1 MDQDSDV
8 CLVTGACGFVGSH
21 LVDCLLKQGFY
32 VRATDLKSANRQY
45 LPLTD
50 QLEFVPADL
59 TIPEEAKSVVNGVT
73 KIFHTAGIFRFDFSR
88 KLLYKVNV
96 EGSTNLFSAALMEEI
111 SHFVNWSTAMIYG
124 TLKYTPADEH
134 HPIRPEESYSESK
147 WLQEQMALSFYEE
160 NGLPISSIR
169 PTAIYGPRSLYGT
182 SRLILALANKKI
194 FGIPSNGKTIQ
205 HHAHVND
212 VVNASIFIA
221 NDPRT
226 IGEAYNIADDLPVSI
241 EESFRVVLDFF
252 EHDIPKIHFPKFLVS
267 LYGYLDRFWNMITG
281 KTSLYEKAALPLL
294 FSDHIFNNSKLKQLG
309 FIYSVPNLQTGIKST
324 LQWYRKHGYIKYPLN
339 IE

>member
-1 MDQDSDV
+1 MDQESDV
-8 CLVTGACGFVGSH
+8 YLVTGACGFVGSH
-21 LVDCLLKQGFY
+21 LVDILLKQGFC

-45 LPLTD
+45 LPISD
-50 QLEFVPADL
+50 KLEFVPADL
-59 TIPEEAKSVVNGVT
+59 TVPEEVKSVVNGVT
-73 KIFHTAGIFRFDFSR
+73 KIFHTAGIFRFDFNR

-96 EGSTNLFSAALMEEI
+96 EGSTNLFSAVLKEEI
-111 SHFVNWSTAMIYG
+111 SHLVNWSTAMIYG
-124 TLKYTPADEH
+124 TLKYIPADEH

-147 WLQEQMALSFYEE
+147 WLQEQMALSFVEE

-194 FGIPSNGKTIQ
+194 FGIPGNGKTIQ
-205 HHAHVND
+205 HHVHVND

-221 NDPRT
+221 NNPKT
-226 IGEAYNIADDLPVSI
+226 IGEAYNIADDFPISI
-241 EESFRVVLDFF
+241 EESFRVLLDFF
-252 EHDIPKIHFPKFLVS
+252 NHNLPKIHFPNFTVS
-267 LYGYLDRFWNMITG
+267 FYGYLDRLWNRLIG

-294 FSDHIFNNSKLKQLG
+294 FSDHVFKNSKLKQLG
-309 FIYSVPNLQTGIKST
+309 FNYTVPNLQTGIKST
-324 LQWYRKHGYIKYPLN
+324 LQWYRENGYINYQLN

>member
-1 MDQDSDV
+1 MDQESAV

-21 LVDCLLKQGFY
+21 LVDTLLKQGFQ
-32 VRATDLKSANRQY
+32 VRATDLKNANRQY
-45 LPLTD
+45 LPLSD
-50 QLEFVPADL
+50 RLEFVAADL
-59 TIPEEAKSVVNGVT
+59 TIPEEVKLVLNGVT
-73 KIFHTAGIFRFDFSR
+73 NIFHTAGIFRFDFNR

-96 EGSTNLFSAALMEEI
+96 EGSTNLFSAALKEEL
-111 SHFVNWSTAMIYG
+111 SHLVNWSTAMIYG
-124 TLKYTPADEH
+124 TLNYTPADEH
-134 HPIRPEESYSESK
+134 HPIKPEEQYSESK
-147 WLQEQMALSFYEE
+147 WLQEQMARSFFEE

-169 PTAIYGPRSLYGT
+169 PTAIYGSRSLYGT

-194 FGIPSNGKTIQ
+194 LGIPGNGKTIQ
-205 HHAHVND
+205 HHVHVND

-226 IGEAYNIADDLPVSI
+226 IGEAYNLADELPISI

-252 EHDIPKIHFPKFLVS
+252 RHDLPKIHFPKFIVS
-267 LYGYLDRFWNMITG
+267 FYGYIDRIWNMIIG
-281 KTSLYEKAALPLL
+281 KTSIYEKAALPLL

-324 LQWYRKHGYIKYPLN
+324 LRWYRENGYIKYPLN